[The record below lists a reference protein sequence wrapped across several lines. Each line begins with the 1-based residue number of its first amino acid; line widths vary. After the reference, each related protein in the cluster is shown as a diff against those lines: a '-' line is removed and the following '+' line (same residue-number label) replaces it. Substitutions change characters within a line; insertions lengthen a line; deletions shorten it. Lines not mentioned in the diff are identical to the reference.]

1 MRVSVGVLLGAGLLL
16 GIEIGAPVGAT
27 AQSAA
32 VVSGVVGETGSPS
45 AGVAT
50 VTYRFER
57 TGLSVPRFRIA
68 VREDGTGSY
77 QAEEIV
83 GGGGATV
90 GTAPPAPL
98 SHVERAIAI
107 TPASTAKIFKVA
119 RAERYFQAAC
129 ASKAKNIADTGAK
142 TLSYEGPDGRGSCS
156 YNYTE
161 DKNVVMLT
169 DLFLGMGTTLDEGRK
184 IEFKRRYDRLG
195 LDAELDVLTQA
206 NDAGRAVELG
216 MIAPL
221 LRQLVDDTEMM
232 QRVRLRAAKLLDR
245 AGDGR

>member
-83 GGGGATV
+83 GGG